1 MPSSSA
7 AISAI
12 EARLPPMSGLPVTTV
27 AVPSSLRLTV
37 ALDDSPMLNQYP
49 AATPRPWLGP
59 SGAW

>member
-37 ALDDSPMLNQYP
+37 ALDDSPMLNQ
-49 AATPRPWLGP
+49 
-59 SGAW
+59 